1 MTTNAKVTKLLGDIA
16 KIPGNGKIKVEVVA
30 VRELAQSDMLNRS
43 AALAGVSILAY
54 LADKT
59 PMPIEER
66 KHIEFV
72 IDAMQQA
79 NRGDTE
85 SINEAVKSL
94 TQIVGYY
101 TENVG

>member
-1 MTTNAKVTKLLGDIA
+1 MKISDNVTKLLADIQ
-16 KIPGNGKIKVEVVA
+16 KVPGEQKIKVNASA
-30 VRELAQSDMLNRS
+30 VRELAQSDVLNRS
-43 AALAGVSILAY
+43 AALAGISILAF

-59 PMPIEER
+59 PMSIEER

-79 NRGDTE
+79 NRGDPE
-85 SINEAVKSL
+85 SIRNAVSSL

>member
-43 AALAGVSILAY
+43 AALAGISILAY

-59 PMPIEER
+59 PMSIEER